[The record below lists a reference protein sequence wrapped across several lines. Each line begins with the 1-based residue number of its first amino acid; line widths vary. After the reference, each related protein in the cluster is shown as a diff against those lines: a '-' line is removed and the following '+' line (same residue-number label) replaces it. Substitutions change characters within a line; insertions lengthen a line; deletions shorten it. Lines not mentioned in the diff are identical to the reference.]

1 MLTLQLRPCYKI
13 VYLGLKRGLLACI
26 TPSERGDTSEVLEL
40 EAANEA
46 AGTDLNAVI
55 PGSRDQNRQADG
67 EATSGVLEDTTF
79 EEATHSSAVH
89 IGAGTFSN
97 PRRLDTVISIGN
109 IYNDN
114 SGNVINVGNVGN
126 IGTFRVHK

>member
-55 PGSRDQNRQADG
+55 PGSRDQDRQAVG

-79 EEATHSSAVH
+79 EEATHSSALH

-97 PRRLDTVISIGN
+97 PRRLDTVISGN
-109 IYNDN
+109 IFNDN
-114 SGNVINVGNVGN
+114 SGNVINIGDVGN
-126 IGTFRVHK
+126 ISAFRVHK